1 MAHFGMRCMRQIYS
15 AVIFLSF
22 LLRGSQ
28 EEIQEE
34 TRKNER
40 KYGRNWE
47 ENGEENW
54 EELEEQMSPDPLQ
67 DEMIVSATVF

>member
-1 MAHFGMRCMRQIYS
+1 MAQFGMRCMRQIYS

-47 ENGEENW
+47 ENGEE
-54 EELEEQMSPDPLQ
+54 LEEQMSPDPLQ
-67 DEMIVSATVF
+67 DEMIVSEPVF